1 MKKLAIVA
9 AIAAL
14 AFADVLPQN
23 FWKCVALTEFTN
35 QNPPIP
41 LKSEY
46 VEVKK
51 YDCQNDIIYLGIESD
66 TPGILKLKKD
76 IETKNFMLKHCKI
89 KNHEA
94 AAYVDKNSQK
104 GVIAVKLN
112 NGKTLVLL
120 FNGTDFL
127 KYVTYLHDLNLDEIE
142 NSFS

>member
-1 MKKLAIVA
+1 
-9 AIAAL
+9 
-14 AFADVLPQN
+14 
-23 FWKCVALTEFTN
+23 
-35 QNPPIP
+35 
-41 LKSEY
+41 
-46 VEVKK
+46 
-51 YDCQNDIIYLGIESD
+51 
-66 TPGILKLKKD
+66 
-76 IETKNFMLKHCKI
+76 MLKHCKI